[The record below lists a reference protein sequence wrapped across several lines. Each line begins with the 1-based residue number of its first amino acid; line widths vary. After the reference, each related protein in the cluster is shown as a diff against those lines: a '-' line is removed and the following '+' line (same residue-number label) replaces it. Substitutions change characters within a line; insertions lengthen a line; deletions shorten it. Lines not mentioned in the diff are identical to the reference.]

1 MTEAEMKA
9 ESQSLEIKLFPWW
22 LLLLWGLLTII
33 IGLMFLLTP
42 VITMELF
49 VNFLGAYWLVGG
61 LFMIG
66 GLFVD
71 RTYIGMKVLLAG
83 INIIAGALILM
94 YFLMYPIF
102 CTIFLFEFL
111 ILFLGFWAIFIGAV
125 HIYHAY
131 TAKDLGNGVLG
142 IISIVFG
149 ILLLAHPFVALVL
162 LPFVAGGFCLV
173 SGITMLY
180 ISYGAKGDGVTPGA

>member
-33 IGLMFLLTP
+33 ISLMFLLTP
-42 VITMELF
+42 AITMELF
-49 VNFLGAYWLVGG
+49 VTFLGAYWLVGG

-71 RTYIGMKVLLAG
+71 RTHIGMKVLLAG
-83 INIIAGALILM
+83 INIIAGVLILM
-94 YFLMYPIF
+94 YPLFSTVF
-102 CTIFLFEFL
+102 VFEFL

-173 SGITMLY
+173 SGLTTLY
-180 ISYGAKGDGVTPGA
+180 ISYGAKGAVTA